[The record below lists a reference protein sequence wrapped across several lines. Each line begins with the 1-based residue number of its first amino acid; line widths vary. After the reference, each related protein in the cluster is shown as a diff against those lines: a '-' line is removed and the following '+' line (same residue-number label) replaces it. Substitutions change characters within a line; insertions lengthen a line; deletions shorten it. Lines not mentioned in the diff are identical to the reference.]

1 MERSLTMGFHPIELI
16 VIAVIVL
23 ALLGPK
29 ALQSIARDAGK
40 GMNQVKNLKNK
51 ALAELP
57 MEEISKV
64 SSQIPRIPTHPHDVV
79 QMLMG
84 PETQEKKQEAKPE

>member
-1 MERSLTMGFHPIELI
+1 MGFHPIELV
-16 VIAVIVL
+16 VIAVIIL

-40 GMNQVKNLKNK
+40 GMSQAKELKNK

-79 QMLMG
+79 QMLIG
-84 PETQEKKQEAKPE
+84 SETQEKKQEAKSE

>member
-1 MERSLTMGFHPIELI
+1 MGFHPIELV

-29 ALQSIARDAGK
+29 ALQSIARGAGK
-40 GMNQVKNLKNK
+40 GVNQANDMKNK
-51 ALAELP
+51 MLAELP
-57 MEEISKV
+57 MEEISQV
-64 SSQIPRIPTHPHDVV
+64 SSKIPRIPTHPHDVV
-79 QMLMG
+79 KMLIG

>member
-1 MERSLTMGFHPIELI
+1 MGFHPIELI

-29 ALQSIARDAGK
+29 ALQSISRDAGK

-57 MEEISKV
+57 MQEISKV
-64 SSQIPRIPTHPHDVV
+64 SSQIPRIHTHPHDVV

>member
-1 MERSLTMGFHPIELI
+1 MGFHPIEI
-16 VIAVIVL
+16 VVIAVIVL

-40 GMNQVKNLKNK
+40 GMNQAKNMKDK
-51 ALAELP
+51 VLAELP

-64 SSQIPRIPTHPHDVV
+64 SSQIPRILRIRMMWCRFDEARNP
-79 QMLMG
+79 G
-84 PETQEKKQEAKPE
+84 KETGS